1 LIGLSRT
8 TRHTR
13 RRAQRAAVLLPVLL
27 VPVVA
32 ACTAAPSTSGPAVAA
47 ASETQTPSPGPEPVA
62 LETNVADGATVPVD
76 TRVEVT
82 ASGGSVTQVAL
93 TYKDP
98 KAGPVTVEG
107 ALAPDGSSWTA
118 QSLLEPG
125 RAYTLSMTGTNADG
139 APTTVQRTFTSDALS
154 RKQEIYPTLAA
165 SGSTVGVAMP
175 VVVTFDV
182 PVQDKAG
189 FQKKM
194 TVTSAPAQP
203 GSWSWISNTE
213 AHWRPQEYWH
223 PGTKV
228 SVNLDLNSV
237 PGGNGTFGQ
246 LSLSGGFTVGNS
258 VVMNSD
264 LASHQMTVL
273 VDGNVARTIPI
284 TGGKKGWETRSG
296 TKVVM
301 QKHSTVKMDAG
312 TLGLEPGDANYYSIP
327 NVRYAM
333 RETWSGEFV
342 HAAPWS
348 VGSQG
353 RANVSHGCIGMS
365 TANAAWLFGQ
375 AKVGDPIVVTGT
387 GRGLEKGNGWTDWNV
402 SYEEFK
408 KSSAL
413 PG

>member
-1 LIGLSRT
+1 MPL
-8 TRHTR
+8 
-13 RRAQRAAVLLPVLL
+13 
-27 VPVVA
+27 A
-32 ACTAAPSTSGPAVAA
+32 ACTTAAPAATTAAPAAPAA
-47 ASETQTPSPGPEPVA
+47 ASSSPASQTPVA

-76 TRVEVT
+76 TRIEVK

-93 TYKDP
+93 TYRDP

-107 ALAPDGSSWTA
+107 AMAPDGSSWTA

-125 RAYTLSMTGTNADG
+125 MAYTLAMTGTNVEGQA
-139 APTTVQRTFTSDALS
+139 TTQQRTFTSAKLS
-154 RKQEIYPTLAA
+154 KKQEIYPTLAA
-165 SGSTVGVAMP
+165 DGATVGVAMP

-182 PVQDKAG
+182 PVQDKAS
-189 FQKKM
+189 FQRKM

-203 GSWSWISNTE
+203 GSWSWISSTE
-213 AHWRPQEYWH
+213 AHWRPAEYWQ

-246 LSLSGGFTVGNS
+246 LSLTGGFTVGNA
-258 VVMNSD
+258 VVMQAD
-264 LASHQMTVL
+264 LASYTMTVL
-273 VDGNVARTIPI
+273 VNGQVAKTIPI

-296 TKVVM
+296 HKVIM
-301 QKHSTVKMDAG
+301 SKHSTIKMDAA
-312 TLGLEPGDANYYSIP
+312 TLGLEPGDPNYYSIP

-353 RANVSHGCIGMS
+353 RSNVSHGCIGMS
-365 TANAAWLFGQ
+365 TGNAAWLFGQ
-375 AKVGDPIVVTGT
+375 AKVGDPLVVTGT
-387 GRGLEKGNGWTDWNV
+387 ARGLEKGNGWTDWNV
-402 SYEEFK
+402 TYEEFK
-408 KSSAL
+408 QGSAL
-413 PG
+413 PA

>member
-1 LIGLSRT
+1 
-8 TRHTR
+8 
-13 RRAQRAAVLLPVLL
+13 LPVLL
-27 VPVVA
+27 VPVA
-32 ACTAAPSTSGPAVAA
+32 ACTTAAPAATPAAPAAPAA
-47 ASETQTPSPGPEPVA
+47 ASSPAGATPVA
-62 LETNVADGATVPVD
+62 LETNVAEGATVPVD
-76 TRVEVT
+76 TRIEVK

-98 KAGPVTVEG
+98 KSGAVTVEG

-125 RAYTLSMTGTNADG
+125 MAYTLAMTGTNVDG
-139 APTTVQRTFTSDALS
+139 QATTQQRTFTAAKLS
-154 RKQEIYPTLAA
+154 KKQEIYPTLAA
-165 SGSTVGVAMP
+165 DGATVGVAMP

-182 PVQDKAG
+182 PVQDKAS
-189 FQKKM
+189 FQRKM

-203 GSWSWISNTE
+203 GSWSWISSTE
-213 AHWRPQEYWH
+213 AHWRPAAYWQ

-228 SVNLDLNSV
+228 SVDLDLNSV

-246 LSLSGGFTVGNS
+246 LSLKGGFTVGNA
-258 VVMNSD
+258 VVMQAD
-264 LASHQMTVL
+264 LASHKMTVL
-273 VDGNVARTIPI
+273 VNGQVAKTIPI

-296 TKVVM
+296 HKIIM
-301 QKHSTVKMDAG
+301 SKHSTIKMDAA
-312 TLGLEPGDANYYSIP
+312 TLGLEPGDPNYYSIP

-353 RANVSHGCIGMS
+353 RSNVSHGCIGMS

-375 AKVGDPIVVTGT
+375 AKVGDPLVVTGT
-387 GRGLEKGNGWTDWNV
+387 ARGLEKGNGWTDWNV
-402 SYEEFK
+402 TYEEFK
-408 KSSAL
+408 QGSAL
-413 PG
+413 PA